1 MTTRTEEQES
11 ARQAL
16 IDAVKTWREAP
27 CLYARAYPPGRMGD
41 DDSLCDGD
49 NHLMECP
56 VERARQ
62 DILTAHNKVEQ
73 LRAGGSR

>member
-1 MTTRTEEQES
+1 MSTRTEEQER

-16 IDAVKTWREAP
+16 IDAVKEWREAT
-27 CLYARAYPPGRMGD
+27 CLFEGATPPRPPRHGIPE
-41 DDSLCDGD
+41 LCDGD

-62 DILTAHNKVEQ
+62 AIIAAHNKVEQ
-73 LRAGGSR
+73 LHAG

>member
-1 MTTRTEEQES
+1 MAKKNSKQLERDI
-11 ARQAL
+11 QA
-16 IDAVKTWREAP
+16 AT
-27 CLYARAYPPGRMGD
+27 CLYARCPPGRDGA

-62 DILTAHNKVEQ
+62 DILAAHNKVEQ
-73 LRAGGSR
+73 LHAE

>member
-1 MTTRTEEQES
+1 MKERTDEQEH
-11 ARQAL
+11 ARQQL
-16 IDAVKTWREAP
+16 IDAVKAWREAP
-27 CLYARAYPPGRMGD
+27 CLYARAYPPGRAGD

-62 DILTAHNKVEQ
+62 DIIAAHNKVEQ
-73 LRAGGSR
+73 LRAG